1 MNTALN
7 EQIAPEI
14 AQAIIAQ
21 ATASGLSVND
31 YLARLL
37 ELALTNGL
45 PQELALAEAP
55 QEPIEELFDELSGVV
70 DSRAPDPSS
79 PPRPTLFGQLLTEEF
94 RKQGLK
100 FS

>member
-1 MNTALN
+1 MNTAID

-21 ATASGLSVND
+21 AEASGLSVND

-37 ELALTNGL
+37 KLALTNGL
-45 PQELALAEAP
+45 SQELTLAEAS
-55 QEPIEELFDELSGVV
+55 QEPIEKLFDELSGVV

-79 PPRPTLFGQLLTEEF
+79 PPRPTIFGQ
-94 RKQGLK
+94 
-100 FS
+100 

>member
-14 AQAIIAQ
+14 VQAIIAQ
-21 ATASGLSVND
+21 AAASGLSVND

-37 ELALTNGL
+37 KLALTNGL
-45 PQELALAEAP
+45 PQELALAEVP
-55 QEPIEELFDELSGVV
+55 QEPIEKLFDELSGVV